1 MNTLEQLSN
10 LSPMELVVLGTL
22 VFWAMAWKGFALWI
36 AAREG
41 SKYWF
46 VFILI
51 VNLIGVFE
59 MFYIFFVSQTGKNII
74 AKYKFKKDTKE
85 TPIEEVVEES
95 QEEKVY

>member
-1 MNTLEQLSN
+1 MYNFEQFAN
-10 LSPMELVVLGTL
+10 LSPIELVILGTL
-22 VFWAMAWKGFALWI
+22 VFWAITWKGFALWI

-46 VFILI
+46 TFILI

-74 AKYKFKKDTKE
+74 QKYKFKKDTKE
-85 TPIEEVVEES
+85 IPAETVAEEP